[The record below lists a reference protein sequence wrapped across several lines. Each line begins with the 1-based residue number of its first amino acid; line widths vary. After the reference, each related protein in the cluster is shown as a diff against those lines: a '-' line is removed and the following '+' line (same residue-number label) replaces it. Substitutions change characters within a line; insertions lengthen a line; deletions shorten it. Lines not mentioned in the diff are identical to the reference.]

1 MVSWEAVQS
10 SSRIEGGL
18 GAGKEGKRQ
27 DRTYWFGSAKDGWFN
42 SGHVFINFALD
53 TRKTLVE
60 GGFRFLTDFT
70 CQVIQSFQDFLF
82 SGEIKGKIVKSL
94 VQIDIWD
101 EDLGGGGGHGNS
113 GWKEGL
119 AINL

>member
-1 MVSWEAVQS
+1 MLEKKASVKTG
-10 SSRIEGGL
+10 RIDL
-18 GAGKEGKRQ
+18 VPPRMA
-27 DRTYWFGSAKDGWFN
+27 DSILAMYS
-42 SGHVFINFALD
+42 FINFALD

-113 GWKEGL
+113 GWKEAL